1 MARYVI
7 KRLLMMILIMLAAA
21 VVVFTIMYLVP
32 GDPARLLLGP
42 DAGEAAFQAKRES
55 LGLNRSFLVQLGD
68 FLYNAFLKLD
78 FGVSWR
84 YGTRVVEEMAV
95 RLPRTLIIGICA
107 MTLNV
112 VAGTL
117 LGIFAATHQGKW
129 QDSATMAISMVFV
142 SCPDFWVALMFVLLF
157 SSYLGWLPA
166 YGIDSW
172 QCYVLPVICSALGG
186 IAVNSRQA
194 RSAMLETIRADF
206 VTTARAKGQK
216 ENVIVRKHMLPNA
229 MMPIITGVGG
239 GLAATVAGSPVM
251 ETVFSIPGI
260 GQYMLVGIDA
270 RDRPIVCGC
279 VVFFALFTS
288 IAMLITDLAYASL
301 DPRIKARYS
310 RRKQVK

>member
-55 LGLNRSFLVQLGD
+55 LGLNRPFLVQLGD

-78 FGVSWR
+78 FGISWR

-95 RLPRTLIIGICA
+95 HLPRTLIIGICA
-107 MTLNV
+107 MILNV
-112 VAGTL
+112 VVGTL

-172 QCYVLPVICSALGG
+172 QCYVLPIICSALGG

-216 ENVIVRKHMLPNA
+216 EKVIVRKHMLPNA

-288 IAMLITDLAYASL
+288 IAMLITDLAYAFL

>member
-7 KRLLMMILIMLAAA
+7 KRLLAMILIMIAAA
-21 VVVFTIMYLVP
+21 AIVFTIMYLVP
-32 GDPARLLLGP
+32 GDPARIMLG
-42 DAGEAAFQAKRES
+42 ANATESVVQAKRES
-55 LGLNRSFLVQLGD
+55 LGLNRPYLVQLGE
-68 FLYNAFLKLD
+68 FLYNTFLKFS
-78 FGVSWR
+78 FGDSWR
-84 YGTRVVEEMAV
+84 YGTSVMSEMAV
-95 RLPRTLIIGICA
+95 RLPRTLIIGVCA
-107 MTLNV
+107 MIMNV
-112 VAGTL
+112 SLGTI

-172 QCYVLPVICSALGG
+172 KCYILPVICSALNG

-216 ENVIVRKHMLPNA
+216 EKVIVRKHMLPNA

-239 GLAATVAGSPVM
+239 GLAGVVAGSPII

-260 GQYMLVGIDA
+260 GQYMLVGIEG

-288 IAMLITDLAYASL
+288 VAMLITDLAYAFL
-301 DPRIKARYS
+301 DPRIKARYA